1 MAEGLEGDLC
11 LASLS
16 PGGLEPMRRKHCEE
30 LPASQASWTSQEGLS
45 KRSRAATDRVR
56 PPGSNWKPP
65 GYPSTGGWEGNR
77 SRFMQWDASQPQER
91 ITLEL
96 HGQDR

>member
-1 MAEGLEGDLC
+1 MAEGLEGLEGDLC

-45 KRSRAATDRVR
+45 KRSRAATGIGCVHQ
-56 PPGSNWKPP
+56 GA
-65 GYPSTGGWEGNR
+65 TGNHP
-77 SRFMQWDASQPQER
+77 DILPQEDGKE
-91 ITLEL
+91 TVAGSCSGMLLSHKNESP
-96 HGQDR
+96 